1 MERRIKTRR
10 NRKVESELLTSLPRE
25 ALTTFWR
32 RQSPLCAHLTI
43 FPLRISAADGS
54 LCVSQLD
61 LTWIIRRVVIWPR
74 ENQPICIFIDF
85 SFISMENDRSNGWP
99 RQRCRRSIW
108 RMWSSTGSHTARF
121 VIFIR
126 KDSLTGSADPDPFTL
141 NGRYRPVLRRF
152 GRKFTAPAFSV
163 AKSSYLASLK
173 KTCSSIQQQFFR
185 FFDRLV

>member
-1 MERRIKTRR
+1 MQTRR

-43 FPLRISAADGS
+43 FPLKISAADGS

-74 ENQPICIFIDF
+74 KNQPICIFIDF
-85 SFISMENDRSNGWP
+85 SFISLENDRSNGWP

-141 NGRYRPVLRRF
+141 NGRYRPVLKRF

-163 AKSSYLASLK
+163 AKSSYLDSPK